1 MRTSRVSVERGRLAP
16 VVLSIQ
22 AEIAVHDNMT
32 IAGLLSAV
40 NHRLWRF
47 AMQRNRGYYLID
59 S

>member
-1 MRTSRVSVERGRLAP
+1 MLTSRVSVERGRLAP
-16 VVLSIQ
+16 VILSVQ

-40 NHRLWRF
+40 K
-47 AMQRNRGYYLID
+47 NRGYYVVD